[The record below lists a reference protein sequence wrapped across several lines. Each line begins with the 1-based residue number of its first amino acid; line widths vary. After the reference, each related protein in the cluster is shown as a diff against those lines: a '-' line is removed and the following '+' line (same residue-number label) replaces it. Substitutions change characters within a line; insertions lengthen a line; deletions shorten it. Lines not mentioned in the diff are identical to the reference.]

1 MKDLCPEIYRQRL
14 VIEGKYTAE
23 LSQNKIKNFLQEL
36 SEKLSM
42 KIIYGPVVKDI
53 AGGINPK
60 HKGFECVLVW
70 AESGASVYVWEKFKF
85 FTIDIYTCKPF
96 PPRLAVDHVKEFFKT
111 EKLSYRS
118 V

>member
-23 LSQNKIKNFLQEL
+23 LSQNKIKQFLKEL
-36 SEKLSM
+36 SKKLSM
-42 KIIYGPVVKDI
+42 EIIYGPVVKDI

-85 FTIDIYTCKPF
+85 FTIDIYTCKSFKPNI
-96 PPRLAVDHVKEFFKT
+96 AVSHAKKFFAAKQI
-111 EKLSYRS
+111 SYRS